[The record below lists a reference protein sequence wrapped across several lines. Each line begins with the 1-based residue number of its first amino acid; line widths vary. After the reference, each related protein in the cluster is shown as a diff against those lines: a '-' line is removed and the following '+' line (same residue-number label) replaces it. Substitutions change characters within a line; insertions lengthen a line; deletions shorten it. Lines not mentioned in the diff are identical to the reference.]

1 MASARA
7 LSPERK
13 LTMTASG
20 SLPSKANSHR
30 LIRSFILAFRIY
42 VTVREVY
49 DSGGGVALTHRLW
62 EYLRMLRRVGFFG
75 ALLAAAA
82 ILTAQTAG
90 PAAWQDDLT
99 PIGPSDWN
107 YDLAAHLLERAG
119 FGGTPAE
126 IDALAKMTPAKAVAR
141 LVRFGEPNAGKL
153 PASDIPEFT
162 TPDSDPSPP

>member
-1 MASARA
+1 MRYRRNRFRMVRLDSPRSTEKCLRDGSSLLISSHMASARA

-30 LIRSFILAFRIY
+30 LIRSFIAFRIY

-82 ILTAQTAG
+82 I
-90 PAAWQDDLT
+90 
-99 PIGPSDWN
+99 
-107 YDLAAHLLERAG
+107 
-119 FGGTPAE
+119 
-126 IDALAKMTPAKAVAR
+126 
-141 LVRFGEPNAGKL
+141 
-153 PASDIPEFT
+153 
-162 TPDSDPSPP
+162 